1 MTVDSRRQGRYLAGE
16 IFSSSSGKWPRNMT
30 MRCDIAVIGSGP
42 AGSAA
47 AMTAAR
53 AGLDVVLL
61 DKARFP
67 RDKLCGGGF
76 TGRSARYMAEIFD
89 RSVTPGLFLTSRRV
103 RLCFGGQDLGV
114 TKDAPPIHMT
124 MRRDFDAMLHGAAI
138 AAGVRALTGV
148 RIAELDTDAGM
159 VRLDDGK
166 TVHFATLIGADGVN
180 SMVARQLFGRA
191 FDPQRIGFGLELELP
206 RDRAEAGDMV
216 EIDLGAAD
224 WGYGWSFPKARSV
237 TIGVGGV
244 HSRNPDMKARLR
256 DYAARH
262 GADPEVLRCRGQ
274 YLPFGDYRAVPG
286 RGRALLAGDAAGL
299 VDPITG
305 EGIAWAMKS
314 GQLAATAAAEA
325 LASGKP
331 DSALALY
338 STALAHV
345 HDEMRRAR
353 RLRNLIYSAPLRGVF
368 ASVAQRNPSLQ
379 RRYLKLL
386 AGERD
391 YRDLN
396 AMFMPKLAMAMLRN
410 ATSRFTRG

>member
-1 MTVDSRRQGRYLAGE
+1 
-16 IFSSSSGKWPRNMT
+16 

-89 RSVTPGLFLTSRRV
+89 HTVTPGLFLTSRRV
-103 RLCFGGQDLGV
+103 RLCFGGQELGV
-114 TKDAPPIHMT
+114 TEDAPPIHMT
-124 MRRDFDAMLHGAAI
+124 MRRELDSMLHDAAV
-138 AAGVRALTGV
+138 AAGARALTGV
-148 RIAELDTDAGM
+148 RIAELDTEAGM
-159 VRLDDGK
+159 LRLDDGK
-166 TVHFATLIGADGVN
+166 TLHFAILIGADGVN

-206 RDRAEAGDMV
+206 RDTPDADDLV
-216 EIDLGAAD
+216 EIDLGAAA
-224 WGYGWSFPKARSV
+224 WGYGWSFPKARSL

-244 HSRNPDMKARLR
+244 HCRNPDMKARLHN
-256 DYAARH
+256 YATRH
-262 GADPEVLRCRGQ
+262 GADPAALRCKGQ
-274 YLPFGDYRAVPG
+274 YLPFGDYRRVPG
-286 RGRALLAGDAAGL
+286 RGRCLLAGDAAGL

-314 GQLAATAAAEA
+314 GQLAAAAAAEA
-325 LASGKP
+325 LATDRP
-331 DSALALY
+331 DSALERYQA
-338 STALAHV
+338 SLAPL

-353 RLRNLIYSAPLRGVF
+353 RLRAMIYSAPLRGVF
-368 ASVAQRNPSLQ
+368 ARVAQRNPSLQ

-391 YRDLN
+391 YRDLSP
-396 AMFMPKLAMAMLRN
+396 MFIPRLALSMLRN
-410 ATSRFTRG
+410 AASRSTRG